1 MFVFGTSWPVGKAE
15 MREFLLPTLKPGDK
29 ICDMGPGGGSWFNLL
44 GPEYHWTGV
53 EIWHETAEYL
63 KDIYNVVYELD
74 LRKFDY
80 PEDYDLVIFGDVL
93 EHLAVPDA
101 QAALNKARQH
111 SNAIVVAVPYKL
123 KQGPAYGNMAEMH
136 LQDDLTPEIFNQRYP
151 GFTLIRNEANR
162 YGYYYWRKDGVQ
174 M

>member
-1 MFVFGTSWPVGKAE
+1 M
-15 MREFLLPTLKPGDK
+15 
-29 ICDMGPGGGSWFNLL
+29 
-44 GPEYHWTGV
+44 
-53 EIWHETAEYL
+53 
-63 KDIYNVVYELD
+63 
-74 LRKFDY
+74 
-80 PEDYDLVIFGDVL
+80 
-93 EHLAVPDA
+93 AVPDA